1 MGFPGPQNGTATPVP
16 GPHLWRP
23 HLWNDTDFPVCTE
36 HTGFRTPRRQ
46 SDIGLP
52 APNSSPPVRPSGT
65 ARPDDTGRCCCP
77 GQQPQSAIEARF
89 GHFLVSDT
97 TFQAHIARE
106 DRHFGRTAP
115 ASTAPHCFF
124 SASSG
129 GRLDHTWP
137 PDRRSPQRV
146 GRGVGQLPAAALP
159 QSLLPVVPV
168 VTPLGSPC
176 SAQA

>member
-65 ARPDDTGRCCCP
+65 EPKIKFYIAVVGETNEES
-77 GQQPQSAIEARF
+77 QAKIANIEAEINAF
-89 GHFLVSDT
+89 
-97 TFQAHIARE
+97 
-106 DRHFGRTAP
+106 
-115 ASTAPHCFF
+115 
-124 SASSG
+124 
-129 GRLDHTWP
+129 
-137 PDRRSPQRV
+137 V
-146 GRGVGQLPAAALP
+146 GE
-159 QSLLPVVPV
+159 
-168 VTPLGSPC
+168 
-176 SAQA
+176 